1 MPDDRCRILRRRLA
15 RREQLMRARTR
26 VKNEIHAC
34 LQRSAAETAA
44 VL

>member
-1 MPDDRCRILRRRLA
+1 LRRRLA
-15 RREQLMRARTR
+15 RREQLTRARTR

-34 LQRSAAETAA
+34 LARRLQERPA